1 MGCSYLGRKEG
12 DLHCQGP
19 SKPARAF
26 AFTELEGKNTLLSA
40 VLPGRI
46 QDGSQGMQ
54 LCVRTGDLQEASVH
68 NKVSAEA
75 AE

>member
-12 DLHCQGP
+12 DLHCQDP

-26 AFTELEGKNTLLSA
+26 AFTELEGKNTLLSG
-40 VLPGRI
+40 VLPGRV
-46 QDGSQGMQ
+46 QDGSHGM
-54 LCVRTGDLQEASVH
+54 LHVRAGDLQEASVH
-68 NKVSAEA
+68 NYSAET